1 MVKMDWFIMEYCDS
15 SHFIVTYFRMER
27 ETVSATETPYKE
39 KNNTGLTAVT
49 VIKQSVTEHLEQ

>member
-1 MVKMDWFIMEYCDS
+1 MEYCDS

-49 VIKQSVTEHLEQ
+49 VIKQSVMEHLEQ